1 MVTRRRLKQSEG
13 SRRRAARPGSSQ
25 RPALRWDLGLRRN
38 DSRQAARHAAASL
51 DGLCPRPK
59 TAGRWQ
65 RDVTAA
71 AAFGGSVGQMT
82 DR

>member
-1 MVTRRRLKQSEG
+1 MVTRRRLSPSEG
-13 SRRRAARPGSSQ
+13 SRRRAARPGISQ
-25 RPALRWDLGLRRN
+25 RLRCAGTSGCDETIHARR
-38 DSRQAARHAAASL
+38 HGTL
-51 DGLCPRPK
+51 PPRSKAYGRGQK

-71 AAFGGSVGQMT
+71 AFGGSAGQMT